1 MLRVISKSLFNVFK
15 NKYTP
20 PMLGRWSL
28 DHTQQMINR
37 KADMTNE
44 DHCDKMS
51 LDYIKDEEK
60 SIDKQKIVNM

>member
-1 MLRVISKSLFNVFK
+1 
-15 NKYTP
+15 
-20 PMLGRWSL
+20 MLGRWSL